1 MGRYLLKRL
10 SQAVLVVVS
19 VVVVVFVVTR
29 LIGDPVAVMLPLEA
43 TEENRALLEAQ
54 LGLDRPILVQLGDYV
69 VDAVQF
75 DLGDSLWQRRPA
87 IDIVLERLPP
97 TIVLVATGFALGVL
111 LGVVIGVVS
120 GMRPGGWVDR
130 IAVTFGVLG
139 VSLPQ
144 FWIGLVF
151 IVFFSVGLGWL
162 PTSGSGGIEYLVL
175 PAFVLALPILGR
187 IALVTRSSMIDELN
201 AQHIKDATARGVS
214 RARIVIVHAFKGAG
228 IATLT
233 IAGWE
238 LIGALAGGA
247 VVVETVYAWPG
258 IGFTV
263 MQAIER
269 HDIILVQAVVFVV
282 AIMVVTINIAVDI
295 TYTLLDPRVKFDRMQ

>member
-1 MGRYLLKRL
+1 MGRYLLRRL
-10 SQAVLVVVS
+10 FQAALVVVS
-19 VVVVVFVVTR
+19 VMVVVFVVTR

-43 TEENRALLEAQ
+43 TEENRAILEAQ
-54 LGLDRPILVQLGDYV
+54 LGLDRPIMVQLGHYM
-69 VDAVQF
+69 VDALQL

-97 TIVLVATGFALGVL
+97 TLILVGAGFALGVL
-111 LGVVIGVVS
+111 LGAVAGVVS

-130 IAVTFGVLG
+130 AAVTLGLLG

-144 FWIGLVF
+144 FWIGLVL
-151 IVFFSVGLGWL
+151 IVFLSVGLGWF
-162 PTSGSGGIEYLVL
+162 PTSGSGGIEHLVL
-175 PAFVLALPILGR
+175 PAFVLALPIVGR

-201 AQHIKDATARGVS
+201 AQHVKDAVARGVS
-214 RARIVIVHAFKGAG
+214 RARLVLVHAFKGAG
-228 IATLT
+228 IATIT

-258 IGFTV
+258 IGFTA

-269 HDIILVQAVVFVV
+269 HDIILLQAVVFVI
-282 AIMVVTINIAVDI
+282 AIMVVTINIVVDF
-295 TYTLLDPRVKFDRMQ
+295 TYTLLDPRVKFD

>member
-10 SQAVLVVVS
+10 SQAALVVVS
-19 VVVVVFVVTR
+19 VMVVVFVVTR

-54 LGLDRPILVQLGDYV
+54 LGLDRPILVQLGDYI
-69 VDAVQF
+69 VDAVQL

-87 IDIVLERLPP
+87 IDIVLERLLP
-97 TIVLVATGFALGVL
+97 TIVLVAAGFALGVL

-130 IAVTFGVLG
+130 VAVTLGLLG

-151 IVFFSVGLGWL
+151 IVFFSVGLGWF
-162 PTSGSGGIEYLVL
+162 PTSGSGGIEHLVL
-175 PAFVLALPILGR
+175 PAFVLALPIVGR

-201 AQHIKDATARGVS
+201 AQHVKDATARGVS
-214 RARIVIVHAFKGAG
+214 RARIVIVHALKGAG
-228 IATLT
+228 IATIT

-258 IGFTV
+258 IGFTA

-269 HDIILVQAVVFVV
+269 HDIILLQAVVFVI
-282 AIMVVTINIAVDI
+282 AIMVVMINIIVDV
-295 TYTLLDPRVKFDRMQ
+295 TYTLLDPRVKFDRAP

>member
-19 VVVVVFVVTR
+19 VMVVVFVVTR
-29 LIGDPVAVMLPLEA
+29 LIGDPVAVMLPFEA
-43 TEENRALLEAQ
+43 TAENRAILEAQ
-54 LGLDRPILVQLGDYV
+54 LGLDRPILVQLGHYI
-69 VDAVQF
+69 VDAVQL

-97 TIVLVATGFALGVL
+97 TIVLVVAGFALGVL

-120 GMRPGGWVDR
+120 SLRPGGWVDR
-130 IAVTFGVLG
+130 AAVTLGLLG

-144 FWIGLVF
+144 FWIGLMF
-151 IVFFSVGLGWL
+151 IVFFSVGLGWF
-162 PTSGSGGIEYLVL
+162 PTSGSGGIEFLVL
-175 PAFVLALPILGR
+175 PAVVLALPIVGR
-187 IALVTRSSMIDELN
+187 IALVTRSSMIDEMN
-201 AQHIKDATARGVS
+201 AQHVKDAVARGVS
-214 RARIVIVHAFKGAG
+214 RTRIVLVHALKGAG

-258 IGFTV
+258 IGFTA

-282 AIMVVTINIAVDI
+282 AIMVVTINIIVDI
-295 TYTLLDPRVKFDRMQ
+295 TYAMLDPRVKLDRAR

>member
-10 SQAVLVVVS
+10 SQAALVVVS
-19 VVVVVFVVTR
+19 VMVVVFVVTR

-54 LGLDRPILVQLGDYV
+54 LGLDRPILVQLGDYI
-69 VDAVQF
+69 VDAVQL

-87 IDIVLERLPP
+87 IDIVLERLLP
-97 TIVLVATGFALGVL
+97 TIVLVAAGFALGVL

-130 IAVTFGVLG
+130 GAVTLGLLG

-151 IVFFSVGLGWL
+151 IVFFSVGLGWF
-162 PTSGSGGIEYLVL
+162 PTSGSGGIEHLVL
-175 PAFVLALPILGR
+175 PAFVLALPIVGR

-201 AQHIKDATARGVS
+201 AQHVKDATARGVS
-214 RARIVIVHAFKGAG
+214 RTRIVIVHALKGAG
-228 IATLT
+228 IATIT

-258 IGFTV
+258 IGFTA

-269 HDIILVQAVVFVV
+269 HDIILLQAVVFVI
-282 AIMVVTINIAVDI
+282 AIMVVMINIIVDV
-295 TYTLLDPRVKFDRMQ
+295 TYTVLDPRVKFDRAP